1 MSSLLT
7 ENRTS
12 YLQAG
17 HPIPTVNIM
26 VVDDDN
32 DDALLIKEAINE
44 ISTKY
49 HVIAINR
56 SEQVL
61 QTLNAFNYTELP
73 SLLILDYNMP
83 IVSGLQLLQQLKAA
97 NRYAHIP
104 VVVYSNSVYPKH
116 KEACLQAG
124 ACLYLSKSTT
134 VKNLHE
140 DIKLLLSHCL

>member
-7 ENRTS
+7 ENKTS
-12 YLQAG
+12 SLQVG
-17 HPIPTVNIM
+17 HPIPTISIM

-32 DDALLIKEAINE
+32 DDALLIKEAISD
-44 ISTKY
+44 ISPKY
-49 HVIAINR
+49 QVIPINK
-56 SEQVL
+56 SELVL
-61 QTLNAFNYTELP
+61 QTLDTFNYTELP

-83 IVSGLQLLQQLKAA
+83 IISGLQLLQLLKA
-97 NRYAHIP
+97 NHRYTHIP

-124 ACLYLSKSTT
+124 ACVYLPKSAT

-140 DIKLLLSHCL
+140 DIKQLLSHCL